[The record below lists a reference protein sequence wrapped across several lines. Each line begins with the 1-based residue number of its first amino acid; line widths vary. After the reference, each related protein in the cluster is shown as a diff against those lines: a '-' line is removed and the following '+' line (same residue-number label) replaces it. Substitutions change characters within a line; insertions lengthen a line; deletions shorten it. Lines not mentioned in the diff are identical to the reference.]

1 MKSYWNTLTSREQL
15 LIMLAG
21 GLLIFTLLYL
31 LVVRPVNLYGQ
42 SADMELKR
50 AEALYTS
57 IARIAER
64 VSQLKNQSTPKRQ
77 SSGQS
82 VRIIL
87 SQSARASG
95 VLINRIQPDTDNAL
109 TIWVEGTPSRALY
122 DWLQKLDGEH
132 AIAPVKVSLQKTGS
146 AGLVRAQLQ
155 FVEARP

>member
-1 MKSYWNTLTSREQL
+1 MKSYWNSLTSREQL
-15 LIMLAG
+15 LIMIAG
-21 GLLIFTLLYL
+21 GLLVLTLLYL
-31 LVVRPVNLYGQ
+31 FIIRPVSAYGQ

-57 IARIAER
+57 MAQTAER
-64 VSQLKNQSTPKRQ
+64 VSQLKHHFTPKRQ
-77 SSGQS
+77 PSGQS
-82 VRIIL
+82 VRVIL

-155 FVEARP
+155 FTEARS